1 MSSENIGILIR
12 NAREGDVASFGEV
25 YEIYSKDLYKFAYYY
40 TGSSVV
46 AEDCVSEAVL
56 LAFQKITSLK
66 NADAFRSWMF
76 KILRNCCY
84 KALNDKKKNLNNVD
98 YSSLHNIR
106 SEDEDLN
113 AEISLVNALA
123 LLDPAEREIIV
134 LHYSSGYSS
143 KEIGKIL
150 GMKDST
156 VRSKMSRATD
166 KLRQILCR

>member
-12 NAREGDVASFGEV
+12 NARDGDVASFGEV

-40 TGSSVV
+40 TGSAVV

-66 NADAFRSWMF
+66 NADAFGSWMF

-84 KALNDKKKNLNNVD
+84 KALNEKKKNLNNVE
-98 YSSLHNIR
+98 YSSLHSLHSDDSDI
-106 SEDEDLN
+106 ST
-113 AEISLVNALA
+113 EISLVNALS
-123 LLDPAEREIIV
+123 LLDETEREIIV

-150 GMKDST
+150 GIKDST
-156 VRSKMSRATD
+156 VRSKMSRATE
-166 KLRQILCR
+166 KLRQILYR